1 MTPTLSTP
9 DYQDQTKRVNRMKGQ
24 LDGILRMIADKRYCV
39 DILQQTAAIH
49 AALRAL
55 ESTVLERHL
64 RSCVRDALIEG
75 GENAEQKMDELLR
88 VYKKLEVSIA
98 LPDTCCSKPTEQSNE
113 N

>member
-1 MTPTLSTP
+1 MNIHP

-64 RSCVRDALIEG
+64 RSCVRAALVEG
-75 GENAEQKMDELLR
+75 GENAEQKIDELLR
-88 VYKKLEVSIA
+88 VYKKLEMSIA
-98 LPDTCCSKPTEQSNE
+98 LPESCCDNTRTEQTDE